1 MMKFMDLDIVS
12 KAEDAIGS
20 ALAVLFEEAATRSV
34 QTHEAGGVPE
44 EPLTSLAQDALV
56 LAAAL
61 AVVRARFGGV

>member
-1 MMKFMDLDIVS
+1 MMKFVDLDIVS

-34 QTHEAGGVPE
+34 QTHGAGGAPD
-44 EPLTSLAQDALV
+44 EPLTSLTQDALV

-61 AVVRARFGGV
+61 AVVRSRFGET

>member
-1 MMKFMDLDIVS
+1 MMKFVDLDILS

-34 QTHEAGGVPE
+34 MTHDAAGVTD

>member
-34 QTHEAGGVPE
+34 QAHEAAVAPD

-61 AVVRARFGGV
+61 AVVRARFGAV